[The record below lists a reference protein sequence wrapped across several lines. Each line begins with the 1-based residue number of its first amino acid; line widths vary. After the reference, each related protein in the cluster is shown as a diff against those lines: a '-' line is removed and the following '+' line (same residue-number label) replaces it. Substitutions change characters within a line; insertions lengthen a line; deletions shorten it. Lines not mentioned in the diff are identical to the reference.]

1 MRTQSNGTCMNKF
14 SNKGFAMIYHAS
26 HNSITNRAVLL
37 LLLFLTLQS
46 QCILAQMELSFEKS
60 LEISKENSP
69 NIKRTRLYLER
80 SRELLKA
87 QQAALKSHFSLT
99 LNPLNYNR
107 DRTFNRFLSAWS
119 KNESK
124 ESLTRF
130 TVSQPI
136 EWTDGTLNVINNWSW
151 QDSYSDYNDIR
162 NKSYT
167 NNLYLQLSQ
176 PIFTYNRTKLETRS
190 LELDLERNQLDLAIQ
205 ELALELQIA
214 HSFFNVYRSKMNL
227 DIALEEQRNQEESYQ
242 IISNKVEAGL
252 APLEDLYQAEL
263 NLASSR
269 STVLQRENSL
279 EDALDEFKRL
289 IGVPI
294 SEDVTVQADVAYQ
307 PVEISLEKA
316 LENGLEKRLELRQ
329 NQIDIENARFNLVQT
344 SARNEFKGSINFT
357 YGIKGN
363 NEELTNLLDKPTK
376 TQNFSLSFDI
386 PLWDWGEKQSR
397 IKADKATIASRQV
410 SLEDESTSIT
420 VGIRRAYRS
429 LKNYVVQIEI
439 AEKSVRNAELTYEIN
454 LERYKNGDLS
464 SMDLNLYQ
472 EQLSRQKMG
481 LVGALID
488 YKLALLDLKTQSLWD
503 FEKNEPVFQ

>member
-1 MRTQSNGTCMNKF
+1 MF
-14 SNKGFAMIYHAS
+14 HAG
-26 HNSITNRAVLL
+26 NSSINIRAAFLL
-37 LLLFLTLQS
+37 LLLTLQS
-46 QCILAQMELSFEKS
+46 PCIFAQMVLTMDNS
-60 LEISKENSP
+60 LEIAKENSP
-69 NIKRTRLYLER
+69 NIRRTRLYLER

-99 LNPLNYNR
+99 VNPLDYNR
-107 DRTFNRFLSAWS
+107 DQTFNRFLSAWS

-124 ESLTRF
+124 ESFTRF
-130 TVSQPI
+130 IVSQPI
-136 EWTDGTLNVINNWSW
+136 EWTDGTLNVINHWSW
-151 QDSYSDYNDIR
+151 QDSYSDYQDIR

-167 NNLYLQLSQ
+167 NNLYLQFTQ
-176 PIFTYNRTKLETRS
+176 PIFTFNRTRLETRS

-214 HSFFNVYRSKMNL
+214 QSFFNVYRSKMNL
-227 DIALEEQRNQEESYQ
+227 DIALEEQQNQEESYQ
-242 IISNKVEAGL
+242 VISNKVEAGL

-263 NLASSR
+263 NLATSK
-269 STVLQRENSL
+269 STVLQREMSL

-294 SEDVTVQADVAYQ
+294 SREVTVQADVAYQ
-307 PVEISLEKA
+307 PVEVNLEKA
-316 LENGLEKRLELRQ
+316 LKNGLEKRLELRQ
-329 NQIDIENARFNLVQT
+329 YQIDIENSQFNLIQT
-344 SARNEFKGSINFT
+344 SARNEFKGNINFT

-363 NEELTNLLDKPTK
+363 NEQLADLLDKPTK

-386 PLWDWGEKQSR
+386 PLWDWGEKNSR
-397 IKADKATIASRQV
+397 IKADQATIASRKV
-410 SLEDESTSIT
+410 SLDDENNSIT

-429 LKNYVVQIEI
+429 LKNYVVQIDI

-481 LVGALID
+481 LIESLID

-503 FEKNEPVFQ
+503 FEKNQPVIP

>member
-1 MRTQSNGTCMNKF
+1 MFHAGNSSF
-14 SNKGFAMIYHAS
+14 SVKAA
-26 HNSITNRAVLL
+26 LL
-37 LLLFLTLQS
+37 LLLPLLTLQS
-46 QCILAQMELSFEKS
+46 PCTFAQMVLTLDKA
-60 LEISKENSP
+60 LEIAKANSP

-99 LNPLNYNR
+99 VNPLDYNR
-107 DRTFNRFLSAWS
+107 DQTFNRFLSAWS

-124 ESLTRF
+124 ESFTRF
-130 TVSQPI
+130 TISQPI

-151 QDSYSDYNDIR
+151 QDSYSDYQDIR

-167 NNLYLQLSQ
+167 NNLYLQFTQ
-176 PIFTYNRTKLETRS
+176 PIFTYNRTRLETRS

-214 HSFFNVYRSKMNL
+214 QGFFNVYRSKMNL
-227 DIALEEQRNQEESYQ
+227 DIALEEQKNQEESYK

-263 NLASSR
+263 NLATSK
-269 STVLQRENSL
+269 STVLQREMSL

-294 SEDVTVQADVAYQ
+294 SEEVTLQADMTYQ
-307 PVEISLEKA
+307 PVEVDLEKA
-316 LENGLEKRLELRQ
+316 LKHGLEKRMELRQ
-329 NQIDIENARFNLVQT
+329 YQIDIENAQFNLVQT
-344 SARNEFKGSINFT
+344 SARNEFKGNINFT

-363 NEELTNLLDKPTK
+363 NERLANLLDKPTK

-386 PLWDWGEKQSR
+386 PLWDWGEKNSR
-397 IKADKATIASRQV
+397 IKADQATIASRKL
-410 SLEDESTSIT
+410 SLDDQNNSIT
-420 VGIRRAYRS
+420 LEIRKAYRS

-439 AEKSVRNAELTYEIN
+439 AEKSVSNAELTYEIN

-464 SMDLNLYQ
+464 SIDLNRYQ

-481 LVGALID
+481 LIGALID
-488 YKLALLDLKTQSLWD
+488 YKLALLNLKTQSLWD
-503 FEKNEPVFQ
+503 FEKNQPVTP

>member
-1 MRTQSNGTCMNKF
+1 MFHAGNF
-14 SNKGFAMIYHAS
+14 SIN
-26 HNSITNRAVLL
+26 TRAAFLL
-37 LLLFLTLQS
+37 LLLTLHS
-46 QCILAQMELSFEKS
+46 PCIFAQMVLTMDNS
-60 LEISKENSP
+60 LEIAKENSP
-69 NIKRTRLYLER
+69 NIRRTRLYLER

-99 LNPLNYNR
+99 VNPLDYNR
-107 DRTFNRFLSAWS
+107 DQTFNRFLSAWS

-124 ESLTRF
+124 ESFTRF

-151 QDSYSDYNDIR
+151 QDSYSDYQDIR

-167 NNLYLQLSQ
+167 NNLYLQFTQ
-176 PIFTYNRTKLETRS
+176 PIFTYNRTRLETRS

-214 HSFFNVYRSKMNL
+214 QIFFNVYRSKMNL
-227 DIALEEQRNQEESYQ
+227 DIALEEQQNQEESYQ

-263 NLASSR
+263 NLATSK
-269 STVLQRENSL
+269 STVLQREMSL

-294 SEDVTVQADVAYQ
+294 SEKVTVQADVAYQ
-307 PVEISLEKA
+307 PVEVNLEKA
-316 LENGLEKRLELRQ
+316 LKNGLEKRLELRQ
-329 NQIDIENARFNLVQT
+329 QQIDIENSQFNLIQT
-344 SARNEFKGSINFT
+344 SARNEFKGNINFT

-363 NEELTNLLDKPTK
+363 DEQLADLLDKPTK

-386 PLWDWGEKQSR
+386 PLWDWGEKNSR
-397 IKADKATIASRQV
+397 IKADQATIASRKV
-410 SLEDESTSIT
+410 SLDDENNSIT
-420 VGIRRAYRS
+420 VGIRKAYRS
-429 LKNYVVQIEI
+429 LKNYVVQIDI

-464 SMDLNLYQ
+464 SMDLNLFQ

-481 LVGALID
+481 LIESLID

-503 FEKNEPVFQ
+503 FEKNQPVIP

>member
-1 MRTQSNGTCMNKF
+1 MFQ
-14 SNKGFAMIYHAS
+14 KGKY
-26 HNSITNRAVLL
+26 SINLKAALL
-37 LLLFLTLQS
+37 LLLPLLLIQSPCIFARTVLTL
-46 QCILAQMELSFEKS
+46 ENS
-60 LEISKENSP
+60 LEIAKDNSP
-69 NIKRTRLYLER
+69 IIKRTRLSLER

-99 LNPLNYNR
+99 VNPFDYNR
-107 DRTFNRFLSAWS
+107 DQTFNRFLSAWS
-119 KNESK
+119 KNETK

-136 EWTDGTLNVINNWSW
+136 VWTDGTLYVINNWSW
-151 QDSYSDYNDIR
+151 QDSYSDYQNIR

-167 NNLYLQLSQ
+167 NNLYLQFSQ
-176 PIFTYNRTKLETRS
+176 PIFTYNRTRLETRS
-190 LELDLERNQLDLAIQ
+190 LELDLERNQLELAVQ
-205 ELALELQIA
+205 ELGLELQIA
-214 HSFFNVYRSKMNL
+214 QSFFNVYRSKMNL
-227 DIALEEQRNQEESYQ
+227 DIALEEQQNQEESSQ
-242 IISNKVEAGL
+242 VISNKVEAGL

-294 SEDVTVQADVAYQ
+294 SEEVTVQADVAYQ
-307 PVEISLEKA
+307 SVEINLEKA
-316 LENGLEKRLELRQ
+316 LDSGLEKRMELRQ
-329 NQIDIENARFNLVQT
+329 NQIDIENAQFNLVQT

-363 NEELTNLLDKPTK
+363 DEELANLFDKSTK

-386 PLWDWGEKQSR
+386 PLWDWGEKESR
-397 IKADKATIASRQV
+397 IKADRATIASRRV

>member
-1 MRTQSNGTCMNKF
+1 MF
-14 SNKGFAMIYHAS
+14 HAG
-26 HNSITNRAVLL
+26 NSSINIRAAFLL
-37 LLLFLTLQS
+37 LLLTLQS
-46 QCILAQMELSFEKS
+46 PCIFAQMVLTMDNS
-60 LEISKENSP
+60 LEIAKENSP
-69 NIKRTRLYLER
+69 NIRRTRLYLER

-99 LNPLNYNR
+99 VNPLDYNR
-107 DRTFNRFLSAWS
+107 DQTFNRFLSAWS

-124 ESLTRF
+124 ESFTRF

-151 QDSYSDYNDIR
+151 QDSYSDYQDIR

-167 NNLYLQLSQ
+167 NNLYLQFTQ
-176 PIFTYNRTKLETRS
+176 PIFTYNRTRLETRS

-214 HSFFNVYRSKMNL
+214 QIFFNVYRSKMNL
-227 DIALEEQRNQEESYQ
+227 DIALEEQQNQEESYQ

-263 NLASSR
+263 NLATSK
-269 STVLQRENSL
+269 STVLQREMSL

-294 SEDVTVQADVAYQ
+294 SEKVTVQADVAYQ
-307 PVEISLEKA
+307 PVEVNLEKA
-316 LENGLEKRLELRQ
+316 LKNGLEKRLELRQ
-329 NQIDIENARFNLVQT
+329 QQIDIENSQFNLIQT
-344 SARNEFKGSINFT
+344 SARNEFKGNINFT

-363 NEELTNLLDKPTK
+363 DEQLADLLDKPTK

-386 PLWDWGEKQSR
+386 PLWDWGEKNSR
-397 IKADKATIASRQV
+397 IKADQATIASRKV
-410 SLEDESTSIT
+410 SLDDENNSIT
-420 VGIRRAYRS
+420 VGIRKAYRS
-429 LKNYVVQIEI
+429 LKNYVVQIDI

-464 SMDLNLYQ
+464 SMDLNLFQ

-481 LVGALID
+481 LIESLID

-503 FEKNEPVFQ
+503 FEKNQPVIP